1 MTPAVH
7 QGGTFPG
14 KTWTLLGADGGRGA
28 CCFPCHQGSL
38 PGGIPRKG
46 GRQSPKLAGSRHR
59 APGAPSL
66 AARCW
71 PHLSLSPVSHLGV
84 PELGVSP
91 SKLESRE
98 GAPHRL
104 MRPLFPGPWRPSAV
118 PTPSLAGPC
127 GRIPASRPPQPTDVF
142 QSPLPPPDLSCWPRR
157 RRRSRGAWTPHM
169 EEAWGAG
176 CLEQPI
182 QSKVFQK
189 TLSACFLFFSFQLS
203 QPLGRLTRD
212 PYSNNATSGIQWE
225 PDFKHL
231 NGGLG
236 AQSGQAPRVRSS
248 GSGSPARHIHTQP
261 GGEGLT
267 VHFLFFL
274 SHAMF

>member
-1 MTPAVH
+1 MGGAAPAAFLVTRGH
-7 QGGTFPG
+7 CLEASPG
-14 KTWTLLGADGGRGA
+14 REGDRAPSWLAADT
-28 CCFPCHQGSL
+28 
-38 PGGIPRKG
+38 
-46 GRQSPKLAGSRHR
+46 R

-104 MRPLFPGPWRPSAV
+104 MRPLFPGPWRSSAV

-157 RRRSRGAWTPHM
+157 RRRSRGAWMPHN

-189 TLSACFLFFSFQLS
+189 TPSACFLFFSFQLS
-203 QPLGRLTRD
+203 RPLGRLTRD

-231 NGGLG
+231 NAGLG
-236 AQSGQAPRVRSS
+236 AQSGQPPRVRDS